1 MHTDDQTI
9 GALRRWPRGQ
19 KFSLSAAGQVADQLH
34 RETVNGSRGSGR
46 TALDAALAAW
56 AAPFGVQPGDGLL
69 LSELRGQRRG
79 LNDLVRAMESS
90 GIEPAEVKS
99 SIDRLVKAGLAEPV
113 APDSAATP

>member
-1 MHTDDQTI
+1 MHTDNQAT
-9 GALRRWPRGQ
+9 GTPRRWPRGQ
-19 KFSLSAAGQVADQLH
+19 KFSLSAAGQVADRLH
-34 RETVNGSRGSGR
+34 RDTVNGSRASGR
-46 TALDAALAAW
+46 AALDAALAAW

-79 LNDLVRAMESS
+79 LNDLILAMESS

-113 APDSAATP
+113 APEPAATP